1 VTTADNLSRRILT
14 IEASL
19 ADALSG
25 IKSVGATQRVL
36 GDALREY
43 SNRLGGVEDLAQDTN
58 RRISALE
65 KSIAEIKELLV
76 QALAR

>member
-1 VTTADNLSRRILT
+1 
-14 IEASL
+14 
-19 ADALSG
+19 
-25 IKSVGATQRVL
+25 
-36 GDALREY
+36 
-43 SNRLGGVEDLAQDTN
+43 LGGVEDLAQDTN